1 MFASKLLLLFVIS
14 SADET
19 SVPRVPTLATAS
31 ALAPAV
37 IGVVVDSSGA
47 PLANATVLVAEVARA
62 TTTNAEGRFVL
73 RGLPAGE
80 YHLNVS
86 HLGYAPGHMIVK
98 VPPTGEDVV
107 VRVVLKVTPMR
118 LSAVIVS
125 ASPTGTDIERLT
137 QAAVELSGNTL
148 ARSVGSSVASTL
160 AGEPGVSQ
168 RFGGPAASMPVIR
181 GLTGD
186 RILVLQD
193 GERSGD
199 LASSA
204 SDHAVS
210 VDPLAAQR
218 VEVVRGPASLLYG
231 SSALGGVVNVVS
243 NDIPTSVP
251 SHLEGYLAAQGESG
265 TPGGA
270 ISASATMKL
279 GERGVAVLRGG
290 HRDIGALRT
299 GGAFTLDGTDARTTN
314 AALGYGLIGERLNG
328 GVALRMF
335 DFNYGLPAE
344 VGDPE
349 AGIRIDGRRLG
360 ASARAGIQLGST
372 SVPYL
377 RIDGTFQDYTHDEI
391 ESDGAIGTNFS
402 LRTQTLNAQAT
413 TAVGHS
419 KGALGVQGL
428 LKQYE
433 ATGEEALT
441 PGANSTGIGAFL
453 FQEIPLTGGEHPEHG
468 ANVQAGLRYDLY
480 RIESVTGDPKFGP
493 GRTTDFSN
501 FSGSLGV
508 SVPFGELVIVS
519 GSLARAFRAP
529 TVEELHSNA
538 FHAAAGTYDIG
549 NPDLDA
555 EQSGGA
561 EVIVRMTGER
571 IAGQVAGYTNRVSN
585 YITPN
590 IVGDTLVDGD
600 LVPKNVYSQGDA
612 LLRGFEATM
621 EARLGESWVV
631 SAMGDLVH
639 GQFRPTGDPLPFMPP
654 ARVGTGLRWEKGR
667 LSFSGDVRHG
677 FAQDRV
683 SGGTVDIATD
693 AYTIVN
699 LSAGSQWKVGSV
711 SHQVTLRADNVGDT
725 RYFDSAS
732 RIKSF
737 AANPGRNVS
746 LVYRVV
752 F

>member
-1 MFASKLLLLFVIS
+1 MFASQLLLLIS
-14 SADET
+14 LAAPSAAPSST
-19 SVPRVPTLATAS
+19 SIA
-31 ALAPAV
+31 APAV
-37 IGVVVDSSGA
+37 IGTVVDSAGA

-62 TTTNAEGRFVL
+62 TTTNPEGKFTL

-86 HLGYAPGHMIVK
+86 LLGYAPGHVIVK
-98 VPPTGEDVV
+98 VPPAGEDVTL
-107 VRVVLKVTPMR
+107 RVVLAVTPLR

-168 RFGGPAASMPVIR
+168 RYGGPAASMPVIR

-270 ISASATMKL
+270 LSASATTKL
-279 GERGVAVLRGG
+279 GERGVIMLRGG
-290 HRDIGALRT
+290 YRDIGELRT
-299 GGAFTLDGTDARTTN
+299 GGAFTLDGTDSRTTN

-328 GVALRMF
+328 GVALRLF
-335 DFNYGLPAE
+335 DFNYGLPSA

-349 AGIRIDGRRLG
+349 AGIRIDGRRVG
-360 ASARAGIQLGST
+360 ASARTGLQLGAT
-372 SVPYL
+372 AIPYL
-377 RIDGTFQDYTHDEI
+377 RIDGSYQDYTHDEI
-391 ESDGAIGTNFS
+391 EADGALGTNFS
-402 LRTQTLNAQAT
+402 LLTQTLNAQAT
-413 TAVGHS
+413 TAFGHT
-419 KGALGVQGL
+419 KGALGLQAL
-428 LKQYE
+428 FKQYD
-433 ATGEEALT
+433 ATGDEALT
-441 PGANSTGIGAFL
+441 PGANSTGFGAFV
-453 FQEIPLTGGEHPEHG
+453 FQEIPLSGGEHPEHG

-480 RIESVTGDPKFGP
+480 RIASETGDPKFGP
-493 GRTTDFSN
+493 GRTIDFSN

-508 SVPFGELVIVS
+508 SVPIGDLVIVS

-529 TVEELHSNA
+529 TVEELHSHA

-555 EQSGGA
+555 EHSGGA

-571 IAGQVAGYTNRVSN
+571 IAGQVAAYTNHVSD

-600 LVPKNVYSQGDA
+600 LVPKNVYAQGDA

-621 EARLGESWVV
+621 EARLGEFWVV

-639 GQFRPTGDPLPFMPP
+639 GQFRPSSDPLPFMPP
-654 ARVGTGLRWEKGR
+654 ARVGAGLRWEKGR
-667 LSFSGDVRHG
+667 LSLSGDARHG

-699 LSAGSQWKVGSV
+699 VSASSQWKVGGV
-711 SHQVTLRADNVGDT
+711 NHQVTLRADNVGDA